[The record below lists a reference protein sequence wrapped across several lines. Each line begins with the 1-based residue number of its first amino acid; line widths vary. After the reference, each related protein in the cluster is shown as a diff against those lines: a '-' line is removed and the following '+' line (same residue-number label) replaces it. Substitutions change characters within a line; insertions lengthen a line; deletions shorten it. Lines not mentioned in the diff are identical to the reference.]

1 MRATGSATDPNVR
14 ELVAFRT
21 ARQDFCVD
29 ILSVREIR
37 GWSRPA
43 LLPHAPH
50 YVQGVINL
58 RGAVVP
64 VVDLSARFG
73 RGGCQITRRT
83 CIVIIEIGGGEGERH
98 DIGVIV
104 DAVCEVQD
112 IPANRIEAPP
122 AFGANIRTDFISGMG
137 KVGEQFVII
146 LSVNHV
152 LSLDELAALGA
163 LHGSLQDNREGET
176 LAA

>member
-64 VVDLSARFG
+64 ILDLARRLG
-73 RGGCQITRRT
+73 LEPIEDTDRN
-83 CIVIIEIGGGEGERH
+83 VIIVAAIQNRIVGLLVEAVT
-98 DIGVIV
+98 DILTVPSSGVQPTPDLASETTRNMLRGV
-104 DAVCEVQD
+104 VVQD
-112 IPANRIEAPP
+112 SRLIRLLDVGQLLPQDVEPAA
-122 AFGANIRTDFISGMG
+122 
-137 KVGEQFVII
+137 
-146 LSVNHV
+146 
-152 LSLDELAALGA
+152 
-163 LHGSLQDNREGET
+163 
-176 LAA
+176 

>member
-1 MRATGSATDPNVR
+1 MRSSGYATDPEIR

-21 ARQDFCVD
+21 AGQDFCID

-64 VVDLSARFG
+64 ILDLARRLG
-73 RGGCQITRRT
+73 LDSIEDTDRN
-83 CIVIIEIGGGEGERH
+83 VIIVAAIQNRIVGLLVEAVT
-98 DIGVIV
+98 DILGVPAQGV
-104 DAVCEVQD
+104 QPTPDLASETTRNMLRGVVVQD
-112 IPANRIEAPP
+112 SRL
-122 AFGANIRTDFISGMG
+122 IRLLDVAQLLPQTDD
-137 KVGEQFVII
+137 V
-146 LSVNHV
+146 
-152 LSLDELAALGA
+152 AA
-163 LHGSLQDNREGET
+163 
-176 LAA
+176 